1 MAIIVLLHGWS
12 GAGKDMVGKILCDR
26 YGFQRLAF
34 ADELKRIICEEYDFP
49 IEWTQTQ
56 EGKQRIIPSTSGQ
69 TVRQILIQRGQEIR
83 AEQNDPGFFA
93 TFICNIILT
102 KIKEG
107 SEKIV
112 ITDWRLPIEFSTL
125 ESMFASHYC
134 KLLKVLV
141 RNKQQTESPVQDQTT
156 EYQLQKYIFDARIE
170 NDGQSLQTLQAEIEQ
185 KLYDHIFM
193 SEV

>member
-1 MAIIVLLHGWS
+1 MAIVVLLHGWS
-12 GAGKDMVGKILCDR
+12 GAGKDVVGGLMNKLW
-26 YGFQRLAF
+26 GFQRLAF
-34 ADELKRIICEEYDFP
+34 ADELKRIISEEYNFP

-56 EGKQRIIPSTSGQ
+56 DGKQCIVPSAGGL

-83 AEQNDPGFFA
+83 AEQNDHGFFA
-93 TFICNIILT
+93 RFIGNTILS
-102 KIKEG
+102 KNNEG
-107 SEKIV
+107 SEKFV

-141 RNKQQTESPVQDQTT
+141 RNTQQTESPVQDQTT

-170 NDGQSLQTLQAEIEQ
+170 NDGQSLQMLQTEIEQ
-185 KLYDHIFM
+185 KLYDHIFV